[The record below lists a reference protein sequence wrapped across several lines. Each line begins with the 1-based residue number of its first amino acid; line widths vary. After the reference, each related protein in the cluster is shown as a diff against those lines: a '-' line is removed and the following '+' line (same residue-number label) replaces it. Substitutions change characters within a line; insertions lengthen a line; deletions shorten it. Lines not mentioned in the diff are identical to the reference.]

1 MRMAAGALVLV
12 STLAACG
19 SRPSAGEFHPHGSA
33 PAQEAPAAAPQ
44 QSAAAATAPRS
55 ALAAYR
61 GYQLAY
67 EKAYQTNDARG
78 LDAVAMDPLL
88 SQVTR
93 DVARIRDEGVIWRFH
108 NVLNPQV
115 QGRSKDG
122 SKVVILDCVHTLGA
136 YRFDAKTGKRLN
148 AWRGGSRFY
157 QAIMRFSDNTW
168 KISEARQGDPC

>member
-1 MRMAAGALVLV
+1 MRLAAGALLLV

-19 SRPSAGEFHPHGSA
+19 ARPSAGGFHPHGSA
-33 PAQEAPAAAPQ
+33 PPPEAPVAAPQ
-44 QSAAAATAPRS
+44 RAAPSTAQRS

-61 GYQLAY
+61 SYQLAY

-78 LDAVAMDPLL
+78 LNAVAMDPLL

-122 SKVVILDCVHTLGA
+122 SKVVIVDCVHTLGA
-136 YRFDAKTGKRLN
+136 YRFNAKTGKRLN
-148 AWRGGSRFY
+148 AWR
-157 QAIMRFSDNTW
+157 
-168 KISEARQGDPC
+168 